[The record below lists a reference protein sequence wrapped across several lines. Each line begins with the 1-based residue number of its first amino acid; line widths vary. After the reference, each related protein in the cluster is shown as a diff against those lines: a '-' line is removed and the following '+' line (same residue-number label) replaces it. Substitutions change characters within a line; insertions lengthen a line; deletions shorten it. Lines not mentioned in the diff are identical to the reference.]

1 MTPIRRIQPA
11 TDHLSAGTVDSRAG
25 FFVPSGGSSA
35 GRHFFHL
42 LPRVVPRVNPTAGS
56 VLRTVH
62 AGDVGHRG
70 CERADVKKTATLLW
84 CLGSGLFHT
93 TLPGAACQHDSVR
106 WMAGGHRRHRGFSTT
121 RVPQPYS
128 PASAGAAG
136 GILNKGETG

>member
-35 GRHFFHL
+35 GRHFSHL
-42 LPRVVPRVNPTAGS
+42 LPRVVHRVNPTAGS

-70 CERADVKKTATLLW
+70 CERADVKK
-84 CLGSGLFHT
+84 
-93 TLPGAACQHDSVR
+93 
-106 WMAGGHRRHRGFSTT
+106 RRHHSGVSAVGSFVSSTSKPFFR
-121 RVPQPYS
+121 RVPR
-128 PASAGAAG
+128 GWG
-136 GILNKGETG
+136 F